1 MKKSDAIA
9 YLNRWEEVENIEKR
23 EAQTTSIQE
32 RWIQLNSLFGL
43 ALELDLFEKSNDT
56 EEDMV
61 WQRWAALRG

>member
-9 YLNRWEEVENIEKR
+9 YLNRWEEVENVEKR
-23 EAQTTSIQE
+23 EAQTTTIQE